1 MTIDLEGYGTG
12 SMNEILR
19 AAEKVYGS
27 GYGLHKDEK
36 R

>member
-1 MTIDLEGYGTG
+1 MTIDLEGYRMG
-12 SMNEILR
+12 MNEILR